1 MQQAYKKLKPYAV
14 ASQVA
19 YRLIHSRFPPIALF
33 DDVADEA
40 EFEALYQVQALTN
53 PRLLAEAGNAS
64 LLPTKQIPFGITGCS
79 YAVAPF
85 THVNPDGSRFSDGSY
100 GVLYLADEMQ
110 TALLEVQHHQQ
121 LYWQNV
127 PDLKFERFVFRGLKV
142 EFSVPKEPP
151 VEHGLSAIHFNDNHP
166 IYNANDYSAARSL
179 GREIKQQKP
188 LATLHYKA
196 VRRVSATCWAL
207 FSPKHVASVK
217 QSQHYEMVW
226 DTKKISI
233 ARLTQVTQ
241 I

>member
-1 MQQAYKKLKPYAV
+1 MQAYKKLKPYAV

-33 DDVADEA
+33 DDVADA
-40 EFEALYQVQALTN
+40 DEFEALYKVQALTN
-53 PRLLAEAGNAS
+53 PRLLAQAGNAS
-64 LLPTKQIPFGITGCS
+64 LLPATQIPFGIAGCS

-100 GVLYLADEMQ
+100 GVLYLADAMQ

-127 PDLKFERFVFRGLKV
+127 PGLKFERFVFRGLKV
-142 EFSVPKEPP
+142 EFSVLKNPAAEA
-151 VEHGLSAIHFNDNHP
+151 GLSAIHFGDEHP
-166 IYNANDYSAARSL
+166 IYDANDYSAARSL

-188 LATLHYKA
+188 MATLRYKS
-196 VRRVSATCWAL
+196 VRRAGATCWAL
-207 FSPKHVASVK
+207 FSPKHVSSVK

-226 DTKKISI
+226 DTKTISI
-233 ARLTQVTQ
+233 ARLTQVR
-241 I
+241 